1 MKLNIKK
8 SSTGSNSDVKE
19 HHKKVTEKE
28 SNTDTQETAMEK
40 FVKDKTEDQQKLT
53 VQNNKTG
60 ISGFSTLG
68 LDGSK
73 KVSGQRAFAKKMS
86 RMSHYITKK

>member
-1 MKLNIKK
+1 MKLNNKK
-8 SSTGSNSDVKE
+8 SAPGSKNGEKE
-19 HHKKVTEKE
+19 HINKE
-28 SNTDTQETAMEK
+28 TDTEESAMEK
-40 FVKDKTEDQQKLT
+40 FVKDKTEDKNKAALQT
-53 VQNNKTG
+53 NKTG
-60 ISGFSTLG
+60 ITGFNSIG